1 MTAEY
6 SVQERKNM
14 RFKTLTLAAGAAAL
28 VAAPVAIQA
37 QVADRAAAP
46 VDGESELAGQGT
58 IIGVIALAVLAGF
71 IALTASDDDD
81 LPVSP

>member
-1 MTAEY
+1 
-6 SVQERKNM
+6 M

-28 VAAPVAIQA
+28 VAAPVALQA

-46 VDGESELAGQGT
+46 VADESELAGEGT
-58 IIGVIALAVLAGF
+58 LIGVLALAVLAGF
-71 IALTASDDDD
+71 IVLTASDDDD